1 MHSKR
6 HFERR
11 TLEGV
16 QAACTGLSSVLN
28 ISIAEARYKF
38 LHALGGDLKR
48 ADRIKV
54 NELAE
59 ENGSPVSL
67 RLPGE

>member
-1 MHSKR
+1 
-6 HFERR
+6 
-11 TLEGV
+11 
-16 QAACTGLSSVLN
+16 VLN